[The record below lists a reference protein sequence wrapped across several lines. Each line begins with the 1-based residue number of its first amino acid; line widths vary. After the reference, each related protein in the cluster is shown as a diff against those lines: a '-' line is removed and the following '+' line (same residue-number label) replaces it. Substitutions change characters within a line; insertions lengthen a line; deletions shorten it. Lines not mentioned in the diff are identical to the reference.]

1 MKDALNSY
9 QLMVE
14 EVGPDVA
21 MEIALLIPN
30 MPSMA
35 NLKRVW
41 VRHCG
46 NGEISITIDTDEHGY
61 RYLVGV
67 GRFAEAALLLGTS
80 CYVRTMIIQ
89 QKLTRLEKK

>member
-30 MPSMA
+30 MPE
-35 NLKRVW
+35 LKSLYRVKAQIW
-41 VRHCG
+41 SEQVL
-46 NGEISITIDTDEHGY
+46 IVIDTGERSY
-61 RYLVGV
+61 QYLVN
-67 GRFAEAALLLGTS
+67 AADLLDSAILLGTAH
-80 CYVRTMIIQ
+80 YIRTMIIQ
-89 QKLTRLEKK
+89 QKLTRLEEK